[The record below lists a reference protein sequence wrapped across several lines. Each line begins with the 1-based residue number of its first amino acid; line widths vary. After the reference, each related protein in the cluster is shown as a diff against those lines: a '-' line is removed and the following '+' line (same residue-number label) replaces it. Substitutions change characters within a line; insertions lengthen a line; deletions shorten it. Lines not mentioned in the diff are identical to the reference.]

1 MPENLETGRCPVK
14 GDMMEI
20 KEYIREFTLKDII
33 KVRNPRVVAFGGG
46 TGLSTI
52 LRGLKKYTSR
62 LTAVVT
68 VGDDGGSSGV
78 LREDLGILP
87 PGDIRNCILALAD
100 DENVM
105 QSLFNYRF
113 DKGGLKGHSF
123 GNLFL
128 AAMDGISADF
138 YDAVKRTSDVLQ
150 ISGRVLPVTLDDMT
164 LVGELENGRRFE
176 GESELPKAAIN
187 YKSPIARVSL
197 KNPAEALPE
206 TVEAI
211 LEADIIIL
219 GPGSLYTSVIP
230 HLLVDGIEEA
240 MMKSRARK
248 YFVGNIMTQP
258 GETIGYSQTDHIRAI
273 EKHQRFYDA
282 AHPLFSYVI
291 ANQSDFDKN
300 IIKRYQQMGSRPVT
314 MGNKLDGYTYI
325 VDEFAVQEGGKVR
338 HDADYLAQKI
348 FKLYTEL
355 GRIAY

>member
-1 MPENLETGRCPVK
+1 
-14 GDMMEI
+14 MEI

-68 VGDDGGSSGV
+68 VGDDGGSSGM

-128 AAMDGISADF
+128 AAMDGISVDF

-150 ISGRVLPVTLDDMT
+150 ISGRVLPVTLDDMI

-187 YKSPIARVSL
+187 YKSPISKVSL
-197 KNPAEALPE
+197 KEPAVALPE

-211 LEADIIIL
+211 LEADIIIF

-230 HLLVDGIEEA
+230 HLLVDGVEDAIL
-240 MMKSRARK
+240 KSRARK
-248 YFVGNIMTQP
+248 YYIGNIMTQP
-258 GETIGYSQTDHIRAI
+258 GETIGYSQNDHIRAI

-282 AHPLFSYVI
+282 AHPIFNFII
-291 ANQSDFDKN
+291 ANQSDFDKE
-300 IIKRYQQMGSRPVT
+300 IIMRYQQMGSRPVT
-314 MGNKLDGYTYI
+314 LGESIPEYHYI
-325 VDEFAVQEGGKVR
+325 IDEFAVQEGGKVR